1 MRSIRWIE
9 IRFDCNSILGASLP
23 VYQIQVAAWDQTRR
37 WLFVSGYR
45 QDGDAPLIH
54 VFAVA

>member
-1 MRSIRWIE
+1 M
-9 IRFDCNSILGASLP
+9 LGGLYPGLYP
-23 VYQIQVAAWDQTRR
+23 VYQIQGAAWDQTRR